1 MITQNSMLQTASLYA
16 PCLAAAL
23 SNVVPAQVGVIA
35 RSSSRFSQPA
45 GHSCSSSRSISSG
58 KEADADDKL
67 GRPTTPWVRQVIS
80 GVDLM
85 RHPKYNKGV
94 SILNPSSLP
103 QPMVDPIWCV
113 VSVSLCR

>member
-23 SNVVPAQVGVIA
+23 SNVVPAQIGAIA
-35 RSSSRFSQPA
+35 RSSSRRFSQPD

-85 RHPKYNKGV
+85 RHPKYNKGT
-94 SILNPSSLP
+94 STLNPSTHG
-103 QPMVDPIWCV
+103 QPAPTHG
-113 VSVSLCR
+113 